1 VIISMFNQKEL
12 NNVRYSH
19 FQNLQR
25 IFCKDYYV
33 HENQLKLTNIEAH
46 TKITLYI
53 KSNNKGCNIL
63 ILMLH

>member
-1 VIISMFNQKEL
+1 MYNIHIFKT
-12 NNVRYSH
+12 Y
-19 FQNLQR
+19 NLF
-25 IFCKDYYV
+25 FCKDYYV

-46 TKITLYI
+46 TKVILCV